1 MRLLEPSR
9 NYRPH
14 HSRQEEDGMT
24 GREDEE
30 RKDAHMVYCDMLKW
44 STVVVDGVQSLKLLA
59 WHM

>member
-9 NYRPH
+9 NYRP
-14 HSRQEEDGMT
+14 RYCWQEEDGMT

-30 RKDAHMVYCDMLKW
+30 SKDAHVVYCDMLTW
-44 STVVVDGVQSLKLLA
+44 STVVVDGVQRQKLLA